1 MQASRHAIP
10 GRALNWLRSDTSERA
25 LRPAALLVLI
35 AALLLALLLANL
47 GIGAVKVPPTE
58 VVAILFDRAGIDLG
72 IDYSSQHE
80 SVVWNI
86 RLPRVLLG
94 LLVGASLATAGASL
108 QGVFRNPLADPSVIG
123 VSSGAAVGAVIAI
136 VVGITFLGAF
146 SLALAAF
153 TGGLIATVIVYMAA
167 RSYGRTDVVTI
178 VLAGIAVNATAG
190 AITGFFTFVADDDQL
205 RSIVFWTLGSVGGA
219 TWSSLRAV
227 APLMLAGVIILPM
240 WARSLNMMTLG
251 DREAAHVGVSTERV
265 RVGVILVAALITGAS
280 VAVAGM
286 VGFVG
291 LVVPHI
297 IRLVAGPD
305 HRFLLPAS
313 ALLGA
318 ATLLLADLIAR
329 TAAAPSEIP
338 LGVMTAIAG
347 GPFFL
352 WLIHRTRGTSRGW
365 E

>member
-1 MQASRHAIP
+1 MI
-10 GRALNWLRSDTSERA
+10 
-25 LRPAALLVLI
+25 AALLV
-35 AALLLALLLANL
+35 ALLLANL
-47 GIGAVKVPPTE
+47 GIGAVKVPPAE
-58 VVAILFDRAGIDLG
+58 VVAILSDRAGVHLG

-94 LLVGASLATAGASL
+94 LLVGGALATAGASL
-108 QGVFRNPLADPSVIG
+108 QGVFRNPLADPGVIG
-123 VSSGAAVGAVIAI
+123 VSSGAAVGAVMAI
-136 VVGITFLGAF
+136 VLGFSFLGAF

-153 TGGLIATVIVYMAA
+153 AGGLAATAVVYMAA

-190 AITGFFTFVADDDQL
+190 AVTGFFTFVADDDQL

-219 TWSSLRAV
+219 TWSTLRAV
-227 APLMLAGVIILPM
+227 APLMVIGIVILPM
-240 WARSLNMMTLG
+240 WSRSLNMMTLG

-265 RVGVILVAALITGAS
+265 RVGVILVSALITGAS
-280 VAVAGM
+280 VSVAGM

-305 HRFLLPAS
+305 HRLLLPAS
-313 ALLGA
+313 ALGGA
-318 ATLLLADLIAR
+318 AALLLADLIAR
-329 TAAAPSEIP
+329 TAAAPAEVP

-352 WLIHRTRGTSRGW
+352 WLIHRTRGTSAGW
-365 E
+365 GR